1 MKIDSHFIRLIEI
14 LHYLSS
20 INRKQIAP
28 PRKLKQLK
36 VLILSYITLY
46 TALFSIPC

>member
-1 MKIDSHFIRLIEI
+1 MRIIA
-14 LHYLSS
+14 YLSS